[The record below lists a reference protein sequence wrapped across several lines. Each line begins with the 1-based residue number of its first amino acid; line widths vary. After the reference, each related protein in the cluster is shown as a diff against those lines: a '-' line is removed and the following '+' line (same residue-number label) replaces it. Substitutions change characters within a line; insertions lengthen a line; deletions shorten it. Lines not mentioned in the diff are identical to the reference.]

1 MRIFYIIIPVYND
14 WKSFNTLIKKIDKNI
29 KNIKGNFKI
38 LAINDASTSRVFINK
53 KNIDYIRSIKILNL
67 KENCGSQKAIFLG
80 LKYIK
85 LKAKKSTVMI
95 MDTDGEDDPQKII
108 KLIQSVKKNNDFI
121 TVAKRSKRKES
132 FFLRSINY
140 LRLFINFILTDNF
153 INFGNFSAF
162 DGKILKPILSNNNLW
177 LAYSGGILKN
187 YPKLRYINID
197 KKKRYFGFSKV
208 SFKFLLLHSLNIL
221 SIFHK
226 KILLRS
232 AILIFLM
239 LVIFKINILLLFIIV
254 SIIFLNIVFCLKCYF
269 GLRENKKNLVKI

>member
-132 FFLRSINY
+132 FFLRSE
-140 LRLFINFILTDNF
+140 
-153 INFGNFSAF
+153 FSF
-162 DGKILKPILSNNNLW
+162 
-177 LAYSGGILKN
+177 
-187 YPKLRYINID
+187 
-197 KKKRYFGFSKV
+197 
-208 SFKFLLLHSLNIL
+208 
-221 SIFHK
+221 
-226 KILLRS
+226 
-232 AILIFLM
+232 
-239 LVIFKINILLLFIIV
+239 
-254 SIIFLNIVFCLKCYF
+254 
-269 GLRENKKNLVKI
+269 